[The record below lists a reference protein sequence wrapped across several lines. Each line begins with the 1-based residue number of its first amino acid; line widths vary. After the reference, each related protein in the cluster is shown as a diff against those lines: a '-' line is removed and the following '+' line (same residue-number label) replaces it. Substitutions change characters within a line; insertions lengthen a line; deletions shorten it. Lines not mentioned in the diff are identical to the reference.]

1 MAKTSS
7 LMQGRP
13 KRRAGWRDPPNSSR
27 RASRRGRGNTDVH
40 ATKREIFAKP
50 EPTSIQLKEASK
62 NGTNNMGKKQI
73 TRNC

>member
-1 MAKTSS
+1 MTLQTHPGEQVGEDEGTPEFSAS
-7 LMQGRP
+7 L
-13 KRRAGWRDPPNSSR
+13 N
-27 RASRRGRGNTDVH
+27 VH
-40 ATKREIFAKP
+40 ATKREMFARP